1 MHTKGPRKQRYKPTS
16 LHFHFFCTRLAI
28 MLPKTLSAMIL
39 SLAAVANIA
48 SGHPGEDHTLPRAEL
63 HRRQLEANKRHIVA
77 RSCASQ
83 IAEFN
88 AKRKRALA
96 RRSVEPVLNGR
107 HFRRQL
113 PQQGQ
118 SGGYQGQPGQQGP
131 GQTQNPGQGQ
141 GGPNSI
147 SRSFSGGIFPTSA
160 PNSVSA
166 SATITELESTVIA
179 TAIST
184 TSTSSVA
191 TPTSSADSTCVTTPE
206 VTEGPYYV
214 NNELLRQ
221 DIREDQAGVE
231 LILDIGVMDVTTCTP
246 LEQALVEI
254 WHCNSTGHYSGFT
267 AANTGGGGGNG
278 TAPSGNMTV
287 PSGNATAPTG
297 TESIPAAPTGG
308 AGGGSTS
315 MTDQEPSIGPDE
327 ITDTGRTVHIHTMIH
342 TNYSVATNGSIISHA
357 GNVRHIGQLFF
368 DDDLND
374 KILSQGV
381 YANTSETR
389 TYNDEDSIL
398 DSENADGY
406 NAYASTELLGETET
420 DGILAYI
427 SMFIH
432 KRNNSGT
439 NRSRIAIG
447 VDPTSETS
455 ITSTNYVTA
464 GLE

>member
-1 MHTKGPRKQRYKPTS
+1 
-16 LHFHFFCTRLAI
+16 
-28 MLPKTLSAMIL
+28 MLSKTLSVVVL
-39 SLAAVANIA
+39 GLAAVANVA
-48 SGHPGEDHTLPRAEL
+48 SGHPGENHALPRAEL

-77 RSCASQ
+77 RNCAPQ

-88 AKRKRALA
+88 AKRKAKRALA

-107 HFRRQL
+107 HFRRQQ
-113 PQQGQ
+113 PQQQGRPGGNQGQ
-118 SGGYQGQPGQQGP
+118 QGQPGNQGS
-131 GQTQNPGQGQ
+131 
-141 GGPNSI
+141 NSF
-147 SRSFSGGIFPTSA
+147 SRSFSGSAFPTSA
-160 PNSVSA
+160 PSSASA
-166 SATITELESTVIA
+166 SATITGFESTVIA

-191 TPTSSADSTCVTTPE
+191 VSTSAADSPTYSTIQNSTCVTTPE

-221 DIREDQAGVE
+221 DIREDQEGVE

-267 AANTGGGGGNG
+267 ASNTGGGGGGNG
-278 TAPSGNMTV
+278 TAPG
-287 PSGNATAPTG
+287 GNATAPTG
-297 TESIPAAPTGG
+297 TESMSLPTGTESMSAAPTGG
-308 AGGGSTS
+308 AGGGGGGSTS
-315 MTDQEPSIGPDE
+315 MTDQESFLRGGYATNSEGMVEFFTTYPGFY
-327 ITDTGRTVHIHTMIH
+327 TGRTVHIHTMIH

-368 DDDLND
+368 DDELNE

-381 YANTSETR
+381 YANTTESR

-427 SMFIH
+427 
-432 KRNNSGT
+432 T
-439 NRSRIAIG
+439 IG
-447 VDPTSETS
+447 VDPTFETS

-464 GLE
+464 ALE

>member
-1 MHTKGPRKQRYKPTS
+1 
-16 LHFHFFCTRLAI
+16 
-28 MLPKTLSAMIL
+28 MLSKTLSAVVL
-39 SLAAVANIA
+39 GLAVVTNIA
-48 SGHPGEDHTLPRAEL
+48 SGHPGDDHTLPRAEL

-77 RSCASQ
+77 RNCAPQ

-88 AKRKRALA
+88 AKRKAKRALA

-113 PQQGQ
+113 PQQQGQ
-118 SGGYQGQPGQQGP
+118 QGGYQGPGQN
-131 GQTQNPGQGQ
+131 QNPGQGQ
-141 GGPNSI
+141 GQVQGPPGNQGGPNSA
-147 SRSFSGGIFPTSA
+147 SHSFSGSPFPTSA
-160 PNSVSA
+160 PSSASA
-166 SATITELESTVIA
+166 SATITGFESTVIA
-179 TAIST
+179 TTISTSTSAVT
-184 TSTSSVA
+184 TSTSSA
-191 TPTSSADSTCVTTPE
+191 YSPTYSTIQNSTCVTTPE

-221 DIREDQAGVE
+221 DIREDQEGVE

-267 AANTGGGGGNG
+267 AANTGGGGGGNG
-278 TAPSGNMTV
+278 TAPSGNMTM

-297 TESIPAAPTGG
+297 TGSMPAAPTGG
-308 AGGGSTS
+308 AGGGGGGSTS
-315 MTDQEPSIGPDE
+315 MTDQESFLRGGYATNSEGMVEFLTTYPGFY
-327 ITDTGRTVHIHTMIH
+327 TGRTVHIHTMIH
-342 TNYSVATNGSIISHA
+342 TNYSVATNGSIVSHA

-368 DDDLND
+368 DDELNE

-381 YANTSETR
+381 YANTTESR

-427 SMFIH
+427 
-432 KRNNSGT
+432 T
-439 NRSRIAIG
+439 IG
-447 VDPTSETS
+447 VDPTFETS

-464 GLE
+464 GLD

>member
-1 MHTKGPRKQRYKPTS
+1 
-16 LHFHFFCTRLAI
+16 
-28 MLPKTLSAMIL
+28 MLSKTLSVVVL
-39 SLAAVANIA
+39 GLATVANLA
-48 SGHPGEDHTLPRAEL
+48 SAHPGENHSLRRAEL

-77 RSCASQ
+77 RNCAPQ

-88 AKRKRALA
+88 AKRKAKRALA
-96 RRSVEPVLNGR
+96 RRNAEPVLNGR
-107 HFRRQL
+107 HFRRQQ
-113 PQQGQ
+113 QQGQ
-118 SGGYQGQPGQQGP
+118 PGGQQGP
-131 GQTQNPGQGQ
+131 GRNHGQGQ
-141 GGPNSI
+141 GQGQGNH
-147 SRSFSGGIFPTSA
+147 GA
-160 PNSVSA
+160 PNSFSA
-166 SATITELESTVIA
+166 SAFPSSASVSPTITGFESTVIA

-184 TSTSSVA
+184 TSTSADA
-191 TPTSSADSTCVTTPE
+191 TSTSTSDSPTYSTIQNSTCVTTPE

-221 DIREDQAGVE
+221 DIREDQEGVQ
-231 LILDIGVMDVTTCTP
+231 LVLDIGVMDVTTCTP

-254 WHCNSTGHYSGFT
+254 WHCNSTGHYSGF
-267 AANTGGGGGNG
+267 ASANGGGGGGANG
-278 TAPSGNMTV
+278 TAPGGNMTA
-287 PSGNATAPTG
+287 PTGSESMALPTG
-297 TESIPAAPTGG
+297 TESMSAMPTGG
-308 AGGGSTS
+308 AGGGGGGSTS
-315 MTDQEPSIGPDE
+315 MTDQASFLRGGYATNSEGMVEFFTTYPGFY
-327 ITDTGRTVHIHTMIH
+327 TGRTVHIHTMIH

-368 DDDLND
+368 DDELNE

-381 YANTSETR
+381 YANTTESR

-427 SMFIH
+427 
-432 KRNNSGT
+432 T
-439 NRSRIAIG
+439 IG
-447 VDPTSETS
+447 VDPTFETS

>member
-1 MHTKGPRKQRYKPTS
+1 
-16 LHFHFFCTRLAI
+16 

-88 AKRKRALA
+88 AKRKACEFRAKRALA
-96 RRSVEPVLNGR
+96 RRSVDPVLNGR

-191 TPTSSADSTCVTTPE
+191 TPTSSADAPTYSTIQNSTCVTTPE

-308 AGGGSTS
+308 AGGCVVLANLYVSYLNISPESFLRGGYATNSEGMVEFLT
-315 MTDQEPSIGPDE
+315 TYPGFY
-327 ITDTGRTVHIHTMIH
+327 TGRTVHIHTMIH

-427 SMFIH
+427 
-432 KRNNSGT
+432 T
-439 NRSRIAIG
+439 IG

>member
-1 MHTKGPRKQRYKPTS
+1 
-16 LHFHFFCTRLAI
+16 
-28 MLPKTLSAMIL
+28 MLSKTLSVVVL
-39 SLAAVANIA
+39 GLAAVANVA
-48 SGHPGEDHTLPRAEL
+48 SGHPGEDHSLPRAEL

-77 RSCASQ
+77 RNCAPQ

-88 AKRKRALA
+88 AKRKAKRALA

-107 HFRRQL
+107 HFRRQ
-113 PQQGQ
+113 QHGQ
-118 SGGYQGQPGQQGP
+118 PGGYQGHQGQQGP
-131 GQTQNPGQGQ
+131 GQNQNHGQGQ
-141 GGPNSI
+141 G
-147 SRSFSGGIFPTSA
+147 A
-160 PNSVSA
+160 PNSFSRSASGSAFPTGTPSSAAA
-166 SATITELESTVIA
+166 SATVTGFESMVIA

-184 TSTSSVA
+184 TSAAEATSTSTA
-191 TPTSSADSTCVTTPE
+191 DSPTYSTIQNSTCVTTPE

-221 DIREDQAGVE
+221 DIREDQEGVQ
-231 LILDIGVMDVTTCTP
+231 LVLDIGVMDVTTCTP

-267 AANTGGGGGNG
+267 ASNTGGGGGNG
-278 TAPSGNMTV
+278 TAPGGNI
-287 PSGNATAPTG
+287 TAPTG
-297 TESIPAAPTGG
+297 SGSMSLPTGTGSMSAMPTGG
-308 AGGGSTS
+308 AGGGGGGSTS
-315 MTDQEPSIGPDE
+315 MTDQESFLRGGYATNSEGMVEFFTTYPGFY
-327 ITDTGRTVHIHTMIH
+327 TGRTVHIHTMIH

-368 DDDLND
+368 DDELNE

-381 YANTSETR
+381 YANTTETR
-389 TYNDEDSIL
+389 TYNDEDNIL

-427 SMFIH
+427 
-432 KRNNSGT
+432 T
-439 NRSRIAIG
+439 IG
-447 VDPTSETS
+447 VDPTFDTS

-464 GLE
+464 GLD

>member
-1 MHTKGPRKQRYKPTS
+1 
-16 LHFHFFCTRLAI
+16 
-28 MLPKTLSAMIL
+28 MIL

-88 AKRKRALA
+88 AKRKACEFRRALA

-191 TPTSSADSTCVTTPE
+191 TPTSSADAPTYSTIQNSTCVTTPE

-231 LILDIGVMDVTTCTP
+231 LILDIGVMD
-246 LEQALVEI
+246 
-254 WHCNSTGHYSGFT
+254 STGHYSGFT

-308 AGGGSTS
+308 AGGDRPNLSCGADMLPIQKAWSSSSLLTLDFVS
-315 MTDQEPSIGPDE
+315 VFLSKEPSIGPDE

-427 SMFIH
+427 
-432 KRNNSGT
+432 T
-439 NRSRIAIG
+439 IG